1 MDAKCTCLLRFVAR
15 ARICC
20 FCNNRDT
27 IAYNFK
33 VYTSL
38 GQYLIP
44 VSARAMRIV
53 GGYIHDRRFCR
64 NAVPC
69 CRAIGRWVYG
79 PFKSICRH
87 ARVRATRE
95 APRIFSLPLTIL
107 DERNDTRGTS
117 PSAWDWQ
124 DPLSP
129 ATLSVAVTPRIPR
142 PIAGRFIDVHLA
154 RPNGTNNNKL

>member
-1 MDAKCTCLLRFVAR
+1 MHLSPLLHEQEFVIFA
-15 ARICC
+15 I
-20 FCNNRDT
+20 
-27 IAYNFK
+27 IAIPLYNFK
-33 VYTSL
+33 VYTFLS
-38 GQYLIP
+38 QYLIP
-44 VSARAMRIV
+44 VSVRAMRIV

-69 CRAIGRWVYG
+69 CRAIGRWVYYG

-87 ARVRATRE
+87 ARVRATRGPSHFQPSADNSRRE
-95 APRIFSLPLTIL
+95 
-107 DERNDTRGTS
+107 NDTRGTS

-129 ATLSVAVTPRIPR
+129 ATLSVAVTPRTPR
-142 PIAGRFIDVHLA
+142 PIAGKFIDVHLA